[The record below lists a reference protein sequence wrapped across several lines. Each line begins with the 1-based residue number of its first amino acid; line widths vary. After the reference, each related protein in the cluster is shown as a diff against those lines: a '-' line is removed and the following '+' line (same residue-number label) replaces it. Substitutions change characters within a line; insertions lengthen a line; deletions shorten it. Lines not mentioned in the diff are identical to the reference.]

1 MPHIRCFLFFFSSE
15 IWLATAFQSTF
26 PRKQWCRLEWFFTNI
41 AVCVC
46 VCLYAY
52 VDNFEILKQT
62 ENDIL
67 FVFALL
73 AQLFEQKQ
81 FRNDIH
87 MQEKYS
93 N

>member
-1 MPHIRCFLFFFSSE
+1 MQTMMPGF
-15 IWLATAFQSTF
+15 
-26 PRKQWCRLEWFFTNI
+26 EWFCQHCG
-41 AVCVC
+41 VCIY
-46 VCLYAY
+46 LHAY

-67 FVFALL
+67 FVCCRL

-81 FRNDIH
+81 FCNDIH
-87 MQEKYS
+87 MQEKYP